1 MEKSDRMIMN
11 REAAYVFAVHP
22 VIWILNQE
30 VMASLIFQDL
40 VQSSQDSTFSRREH
54 ISRISDE
61 EDTVEDTTEFL
72 ILFLLNRDLTFCTE
86 YT

>member
-30 VMASLIFQDL
+30 VKLLLFSKIWSSLPRILPFQ
-40 VQSSQDSTFSRREH
+40 
-54 ISRISDE
+54 E
-61 EDTVEDTTEFL
+61 ESKCQGFQMKKIPL
-72 ILFLLNRDLTFCTE
+72 KI
-86 YT
+86 